1 MSKDLNGQKELID
14 DAVERLNKKVDAL
27 RCLQKSNKKEN
38 RTAISIFDELLGWFY
53 QLLWESVVV
62 DISLL
67 FDERAY
73 TKKDKK
79 DRSLFWYVDV
89 LEVSSQSVNQK
100 RQALLDEARGLSKEY
115 KKFRRIRDKWLVHK
129 ERASIE
135 NFDEFWQGELPSIE
149 EVELFR
155 SIANKIIQLDIEKI
169 DATPSI
175 GIGRLFTLISVLENE
190 CPDFTRIVGKYGFAS
205 RI

>member
-14 DAVERLNKKVDAL
+14 DAVDRLNKKVDAL

-67 FDERAY
+67 FDEKAY
-73 TKKDKK
+73 RKEKK

-100 RQALLDEARGLSKEY
+100 RQALLDEARGMSKEY

-135 NFDEFWQGELPSIE
+135 NFDEFWQGELPSQE

-155 SIANKIIQLDIEKI
+155 SIADKIIQLDIEKI